1 MESTYWITYL
11 FVHII
16 LGIIIGIMCSEVAV
30 SKGYSG
36 KGYFWAGF
44 LFLFAGLLIVIA
56 YKDLKSEEQN
66 FKIISS
72 LNDIKQF
79 LSDTK
84 INIEIN
90 KSQNK
95 IPVEEEVKSNDSSK
109 IKKNTK
115 EKLGNTE
122 LKLDVKETSII
133 QGKILTILTN
143 TIIVAHNDDKNDIV
157 EVQHYPADKIVDEV
171 WIKIK
176 VKFLY
181 VRSDLTKV
189 VKFIETI
196 QEF

>member
-1 MESTYWITYL
+1 M
-11 FVHII
+11 
-16 LGIIIGIMCSEVAV
+16 
-30 SKGYSG
+30 
-36 KGYFWAGF
+36 
-44 LFLFAGLLIVIA
+44 IA

-66 FKIISS
+66 SKIISS
-72 LNDIKQF
+72 LNDIKQL

-84 INIEIN
+84 INIDIN
-90 KSQNK
+90 KSQHK
-95 IPVEEEVKSNDSSK
+95 IPIEEEMKSNDSSET
-109 IKKNTK
+109 KKRIK
-115 EKLGNTE
+115 EKPSNTE

-143 TIIVAHNDDKNDIV
+143 TIIVAHNDDENDIV

-171 WIKIK
+171 WVKIK

>member
-1 MESTYWITYL
+1 MESTYWTIYL
-11 FVHII
+11 IVHILLGII
-16 LGIIIGIMCSEVAV
+16 LGIICSEVAE
-30 SKGYSG
+30 SKGHNG

-56 YKDLKSEEQN
+56 YRDLKSEEQN
-66 FKIISS
+66 SKIISS
-72 LNDIKQF
+72 LNDIKQL

-84 INIEIN
+84 INIDIN

-109 IKKNTK
+109 TKKSTK
-115 EKLGNTE
+115 ENPSKTE

-143 TIIVAHNDDKNDIV
+143 TIIVAHNDDENDIV

-171 WIKIK
+171 WVKIK

-181 VRSDLTKV
+181 VRSDLSKV